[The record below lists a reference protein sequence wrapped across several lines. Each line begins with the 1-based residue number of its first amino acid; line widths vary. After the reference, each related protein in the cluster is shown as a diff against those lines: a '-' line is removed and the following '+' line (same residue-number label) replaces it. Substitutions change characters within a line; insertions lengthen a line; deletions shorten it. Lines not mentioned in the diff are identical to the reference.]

1 MLRKTFGTSQIPNP
15 NPFQH
20 KLNTNRSTVN
30 PKKSTLTWKSS
41 NTAQEKRIPIMS
53 ICRSRKYKEKVQ
65 VVLKPGVGRA
75 MYQPIPL
82 NLTPVVSSIPF
93 FIYFLISKQSIPFT
107 TQYIDEY
114 LATQV
119 HARVSWKHLLDNLL
133 PYMFVIIW
141 IAKQLI
147 CEGSKLFNKSTIKI
161 TL

>member
-1 MLRKTFGTSQIPNP
+1 
-15 NPFQH
+15 
-20 KLNTNRSTVN
+20 
-30 PKKSTLTWKSS
+30 
-41 NTAQEKRIPIMS
+41 MS

-93 FIYFLISKQSIPFT
+93 T

-114 LATQV
+114 LAMQV

-147 CEGSKLFNKSTIKI
+147 C
-161 TL
+161 